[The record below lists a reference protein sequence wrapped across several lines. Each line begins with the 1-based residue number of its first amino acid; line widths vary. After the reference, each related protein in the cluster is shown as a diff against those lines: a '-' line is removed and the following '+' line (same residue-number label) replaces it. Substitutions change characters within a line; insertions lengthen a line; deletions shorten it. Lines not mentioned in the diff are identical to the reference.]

1 MERSLGCSRPFS
13 SRGLCLCEAECG
25 RCKIASM
32 LSALLPLPLMLREV
46 DAEGMLAVLFVRDDA
61 RDDSQE

>member
-1 MERSLGCSRPFS
+1 
-13 SRGLCLCEAECG
+13 
-25 RCKIASM
+25 M